1 MPVQSSGM
9 RAVESQAIGP
19 PNLEHESNLLDAAER
34 RRLDTGHTTF
44 MTKGEVS
51 HEEFERDVLKLVG
64 GPVPA
69 EGTVDSRRILVV
81 DDDDSIREVA
91 QMSLEMVGGHKV
103 LTAACGAD
111 GLASARIERPD
122 AILLDVMTPDLD
134 GPATFERLQ
143 ADPATRE
150 IPVILLTAK
159 LQPADRTR
167 FAELGVRA
175 VVAKP
180 FDPMTLPDEVVE
192 ILGWPR

>member
-69 EGTVDSRRILVV
+69 E
-81 DDDDSIREVA
+81 
-91 QMSLEMVGGHKV
+91 
-103 LTAACGAD
+103 
-111 GLASARIERPD
+111 
-122 AILLDVMTPDLD
+122 
-134 GPATFERLQ
+134 ATFERLQ

-159 LQPADRTR
+159 LQPADRAR

-175 VVAKP
+175 LVAKP
-180 FDPMTLPDEVVE
+180 FDPMTLPDEVAE